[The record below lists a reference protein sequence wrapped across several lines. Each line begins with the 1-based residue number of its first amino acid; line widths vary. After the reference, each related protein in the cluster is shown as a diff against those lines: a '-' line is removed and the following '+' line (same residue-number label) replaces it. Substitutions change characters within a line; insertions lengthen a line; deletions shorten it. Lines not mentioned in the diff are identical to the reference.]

1 MTIVQA
7 GKGRL
12 QNMEPRQIPWSG
24 RLAVI
29 PLIAASLAVITLS
42 GCGSNSSDNS
52 PGASSPTST
61 ATSAGTA
68 SPGDTGTICKD
79 VDALKTSVTDLRNVK
94 LNSNTV
100 TTVRRMADQI
110 SAQVDQLK
118 TDASASLR
126 PQVDKVSAAVKVL
139 ESSLSN
145 AAETPSVESL
155 RVIPSA
161 ITGVTQTVNDLRTA
175 LPDC

>member
-1 MTIVQA
+1 M
-7 GKGRL
+7 
-12 QNMEPRQIPWSG
+12 
-24 RLAVI
+24 
-29 PLIAASLAVITLS
+29 
-42 GCGSNSSDNS
+42 
-52 PGASSPTST
+52 
-61 ATSAGTA
+61 
-68 SPGDTGTICKD
+68 
-79 VDALKTSVTDLRNVK
+79 TDLRNVK